1 MYRQVLIAQWI
12 AARQTLLVFVVLAFA
27 APLTAVYF
35 GTSGVGADMGQV
47 RGWLAGAAKVGG
59 LLPILALFIGVFFG
73 IAAWA
78 PDHLGK
84 HVYALSLP
92 LPRWQFVLL
101 RFGAGGTLLAA
112 PVAALGL
119 GAALAT
125 VAVTL
130 PSGIH
135 AYPALLTTR
144 FALAA
149 FLCFSIFFA
158 IAIATRRAV
167 LLVLTALGSILLGDL
182 LLNTLSDPG
191 FSVTELLFNGL
202 TRWPG
207 PLAILMGRWALF
219 DV

>member
-1 MYRQVLIAQWI
+1 MYRQVLLAQWN
-12 AARQTLLVFVVLAFA
+12 ASRQTLMVFVVLAFA
-27 APLTAVYF
+27 APLTAVFF
-35 GTSGVGADMGQV
+35 GTSGVNADMGQV
-47 RGWLAGAAKVGG
+47 RGWLSGAERVGV

-101 RFGAGGTLLAA
+101 RFGAGAALLAA

-125 VAVTL
+125 LAVSL

-135 AYPALLTTR
+135 AYPGLLTTR

-167 LLVLTALGSILLGDL
+167 VLVLGALGGVLLGDL
-182 LLNTLSDPG
+182 LFNTLSQSG
-191 FSVTELLFNGL
+191 FSLTELIFTGL
-202 TRWPG
+202 TTWPG

>member
-1 MYRQVLIAQWI
+1 MYRQVLNAQWI
-12 AARQTLLVFVVLAFA
+12 AARQTLMVFVVLAFA

-47 RGWLAGAAKVGG
+47 RGWLAGAEKVGV

-101 RFGAGGTLLAA
+101 RFGAGATLLAA

-125 VAVTL
+125 LAVSL

-135 AYPALLTTR
+135 AYPVLLTVR
-144 FALAA
+144 FAVATL
-149 FLCFSIFFA
+149 LCFSIFFA
-158 IAIATRRAV
+158 VAIATKRAV

-182 LLNTLSDPG
+182 LFNTLSSSG
-191 FSVTELLFNGL
+191 FSVTALLFNGL
-202 TRWPG
+202 TTWPG